1 MTAGSFYSAGVFFH
15 PRNIY
20 VNMALILCFHPFAA
34 RGYEFRRI
42 IMSDIQKNLNL
53 IQRIRENIA
62 IAFTG
67 NTYAIDMVLSTM
79 ICGGHILVED
89 VPGLGK
95 TTLASALARSLDLNF
110 RRIQF
115 TPDVLPTDIT
125 GFISYNMNT
134 GEREVHLGAVMA
146 QIVLADEINRTGP
159 KTQSSLLEAMQE
171 GNVTIDGET
180 YPVPQPFFVI
190 ATQNPSGH
198 IGTYPLPESQ
208 LDRFLMKISVGYPS
222 KNAEKDIL
230 VSRKG
235 ADPLKTLKPVAK
247 AKDILSLRSAHA
259 QMICS
264 PHIVEYIVSISSAT
278 RAHEKITLGISPR
291 GSLALMNASIAAAM
305 LNGRDYVLPDD
316 VQAMAEP
323 VLSHRIILSRKQF
336 HSQDTPSSVLAGIIR
351 SIKVPGVS

>member
-1 MTAGSFYSAGVFFH
+1 
-15 PRNIY
+15 
-20 VNMALILCFHPFAA
+20 MADNRTPLDLIH
-34 RGYEFRRI
+34 
-42 IMSDIQKNLNL
+42 
-53 IQRIRENIA
+53 RIRDNIS

-67 NTYAIDMVLSTM
+67 NTRAIEMILATI

-95 TTLASALARSLDLNF
+95 TTLASALARSLDCSF

-125 GFISYNMNT
+125 GFTSYNMAT
-134 GEREVHLGAVMA
+134 GEREIHFGAVMA
-146 QIVLADEINRTGP
+146 QVILADEINRTGP

-208 LDRFLMKISVGYPS
+208 LDRFLMKISLGYPS
-222 KNAEKDIL
+222 KDAEMQVL

-235 ADPLKTLKPVAK
+235 ADPLKTLKQVAS
-247 AKDILSLRSAHA
+247 AADILSLREAHSR
-259 QMICS
+259 ITCS
-264 PHIVEYIVSISSAT
+264 QHIIDYIVAISSAT
-278 RAHEKITLGISPR
+278 RANDKIALGVSPR
-291 GSLALMNASIAAAM
+291 GSLALMNASMAEAM
-305 LNGRDYVLPDD
+305 LHGRDYVLPDD
-316 VQAMAEP
+316 VQVMAEP
-323 VLSHRIILSRKQF
+323 VLAHRIVLSRKQF
-336 HSQDTPSSVLAGIIR
+336 QSQDTPTSVLGTIIR
-351 SIKVPGVS
+351 TIKVPGVS